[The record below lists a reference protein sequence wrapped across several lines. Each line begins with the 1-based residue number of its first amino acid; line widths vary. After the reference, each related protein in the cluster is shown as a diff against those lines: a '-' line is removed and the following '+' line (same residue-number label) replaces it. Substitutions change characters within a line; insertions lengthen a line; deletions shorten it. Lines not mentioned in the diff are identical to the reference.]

1 MKAKSNKELEAIFD
15 EKEKYTEEAIQ
26 AVIWE
31 LENRNLIEKSDI
43 SVEETL
49 IEKDVIDAPNSK
61 EPVVNNE
68 SPFEG
73 LVLPHLYSKTAILG
87 FTIFFSTIFGAVLL
101 MYNLKKMNK
110 PKVRIQALIFGIVYT
125 IFSAIALNYLPK
137 TFLITFLFNII
148 GFTVLTEYFWNN
160 NLGKDLTYQ
169 KKPIWQP
176 LATSIFIVLGLI
188 LLLLLPQLLAA

>member
-1 MKAKSNKELEAIFD
+1 MTTKSNKELEAIFD

-43 SVEETL
+43 PIEENL
-49 IEKDVIDAPNSK
+49 IEKDVTDASNSK
-61 EPVVNNE
+61 DTEINDKSV
-68 SPFEG
+68 FEE
-73 LVLPHLYSKTAILG
+73 LNLPHLYSKTAILG

-110 PKVRIQALIFGIVYT
+110 PKVRIQALTFGIVYT

-148 GFTVLTEYFWNN
+148 GYTVLTEYFWNN
-160 NLGKDLTYQ
+160 NLGKDLDYQ

-188 LLLLLPQLLAA
+188 LLLLLPQLLSK